1 MRGWR
6 KVNNLAS
13 CGSWGWIGDVE
24 FPFAPSGAAWIVEPS
39 MSDTPLDI
47 SHDQHAVRRQKLAEM
62 RAGGFDPF
70 RASVAQTHFSQD
82 AIKLHVAGQD
92 NTVTVAV
99 AGRLVTIRD
108 MGKSQFAKI
117 LDQQGQIQIYVKKDV
132 VGDETYAM
140 FKKIDL
146 GDIIGVKGTLF
157 VTKTGEVTVRVET
170 CTLVAKALR
179 PLPEKWHG
187 LSDAEQVY
195 RQRYLDLIVNAESRA
210 RLLLRSKIVSH
221 IRRFLDA
228 QQFIEVETPV
238 LQSVAGGA
246 AARPFQTHH
255 NALGVDFVL
264 RISLELYLK
273 RMLVGG
279 FDRVYEIGRNFRN
292 EGVSRRHNPEFTMLE
307 VYQAYSDH
315 RGMMTLI
322 KDLLTSLCRDVLG
335 TTKIK
340 HAASGQEIDFG
351 GEWREVNY
359 KDLIRETTGD
369 AEWFARSKAEKIAGA
384 EKLGLHVDPKWE
396 EFEITNE
403 IFSKKIEPT
412 LIQPT
417 FVMKLPKE
425 LCPLA
430 KISLDDPTTIDVF
443 ELTIGG
449 MEVAPA
455 YSEQNDPDVQRAM
468 FEAQA
473 GEEKQNIDQD
483 FLLAL
488 EHGMPPAGGM
498 GVGIDR
504 LCILLTGAE
513 SIRDVI
519 LFPQLRQRGEYER
532 REDAKNTAAT
542 SVALD
547 KLFEE
552 TKPTA

>member
-24 FPFAPSGAAWIVEPS
+24 FPFAPSSAAWIVEPS

-322 KDLLTSLCRDVLG
+322 KDMLTSLCRDVLG

-519 LFPQLRQRGEYER
+519 LFPQLRQRGEVKIE
-532 REDAKNTAAT
+532 TV
-542 SVALD
+542 SPVALD
-547 KLFEE
+547 KVFAAP
-552 TKPTA
+552 KPTA